1 MFKRVRKIS
10 EEGSKGSEQPS
21 HGAGE
26 VHLKGKICRKMR
38 DESERDDGK
47 AQTGDV
53 QGRCGLKE
61 KTEGGARRISEARQK
76 PTAAERVE
84 AFHLYQP

>member
-1 MFKRVRKIS
+1 MLKRVRKIR
-10 EEGSKGSEQPS
+10 EEGSKGSEQQS
-21 HGAGE
+21 HGAVE
-26 VHLKGKICRKMR
+26 VHLKGKICRKMC
-38 DESERDDGK
+38 DESEKKSGK

-84 AFHLYQP
+84 ASHLCQP